1 MALSTHFPRVLCVSR
16 DPRLLESRHLVLSR
30 KYETVTVGSVEEMRS
45 LPASEQF
52 DVIVL
57 CHSLSSEECDVSAK
71 LVRVRWPKA
80 KIVALSVE
88 QNGCFDGADEV
99 VRGLDGPR
107 VLLGTIDHLLAA

>member
-1 MALSTHFPRVLCVSR
+1 MALPGHFPRVLCVSR
-16 DPRLLESRHLVLSR
+16 DQRLLESRHLVLSR

-57 CHSLSSEECDVSAK
+57 CHSLSSEECDVSAE
-71 LVRVRWPKA
+71 LVRGRWPKA

-107 VLLGTIDHLLAA
+107 VLLGTIDYLLAA